1 MKNTRMRIFIGGG
14 FLMKKKTDFFYICE
28 PISSRQI
35 RQRYKG
41 KSRQYNLT
49 FTLEEFIKFCRDND
63 VKKQDALFVTNRF
76 LDEISLSD
84 IAICRAGR
92 WK

>member
-1 MKNTRMRIFIGGG
+1 MKNTRMKIFTGGE
-14 FLMKKKTDFFYICE
+14 FLMKKNDFFYICE
-28 PISSRQI
+28 PISLRQI
-35 RQRYKG
+35 CHRYKG

-49 FTLEEFIKFCRDND
+49 FTLEEFVKFCRDND

-84 IAICRAGR
+84 ITICRAGR